1 MSRVIKSIAALSL
14 TFCATTGFADGHGL
28 DADGEPI
35 PLAEYTIANGG
46 IQGDVDPDHMDD
58 WVRFNE
64 LIPRTYHP
72 EIVLFQPIDSEATGG
87 IDGTVA
93 PADDSREHW
102 LLMLDTTGAVEPHE
116 LDRTMVHEY
125 AHLMTLRL
133 AQVPNLDFNCVTTLS
148 ISEGCPN
155 EGSYLDAFADA
166 FYSETRNGDEELDYY
181 EEDFVTEYA
190 ATNVIEDIAESFA
203 EWVVHPERWE
213 GDTLADEKVWFFE
226 EYPELVQLKEDIR
239 ENL

>member
-1 MSRVIKSIAALSL
+1 MTYILPPMIAVTLVLFANTSL
-14 TFCATTGFADGHGL
+14 ADGHGL

-35 PLAEYTIANGG
+35 PLAEYTIKDGG
-46 IQGDVDPDHMDD
+46 IQGDVDPDQMDD
-58 WVRFNE
+58 WVRFNR
-64 LIPRTYHP
+64 LIPSAYHP
-72 EIVLFQPIDSEATGG
+72 EIVLFQPIDSDATGG

-93 PADDSREHW
+93 PADDSRETW

-133 AQVPNLDFNCVTTLS
+133 SQVPDSGYYCDTTLS
-148 ISEGCPN
+148 IGEGCPI
-155 EGSYLDAFADA
+155 EGSYLDAFADL
-166 FYSETRNGDEELDYY
+166 FYSETRNGEAELDYY
-181 EEDFVTEYA
+181 DEDFVTEYA
-190 ATNVIEDIAESFA
+190 STNVVEDIAESFA
-203 EWVVHPERWE
+203 EWVVHPERWN

-226 EYPELVQLKEDIR
+226 DYPELIQLKEEIR